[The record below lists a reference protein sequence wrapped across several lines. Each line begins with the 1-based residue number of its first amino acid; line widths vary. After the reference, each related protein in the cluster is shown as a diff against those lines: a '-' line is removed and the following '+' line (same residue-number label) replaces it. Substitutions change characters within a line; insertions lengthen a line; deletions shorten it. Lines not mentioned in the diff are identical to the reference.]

1 MHFKFQV
8 KSRGVARV
16 SGGGSKLVPTKTFGL
31 KSSHYVCTRKRLT
44 AVERISGIESPIPS
58 CWDKITVKNLGTDGA
73 FLVREGG
80 GGVPKPSP
88 CYAPGPSSSKSEK
101 YQSRIKFV
109 THVPVS
115 FLLYPASGWKVGISK
130 FVLLVNLKNILL
142 AS

>member
-1 MHFKFQV
+1 MHFKIQV

-31 KSSHYVCTRKRLT
+31 KSSHYVCTRKPLT

-80 GGVPKPSP
+80 GVFRNPHLATPLGPVPQSP
-88 CYAPGPSSSKSEK
+88 KSTNPG
-101 YQSRIKFV
+101 
-109 THVPVS
+109 
-115 FLLYPASGWKVGISK
+115 L
-130 FVLLVNLKNILL
+130 NL
-142 AS
+142 